1 MINSNF
7 STLLIVYFLITFS
20 VLGYGLFF
28 EKIYEK
34 KIIGKNLG
42 FNGLL
47 GIFFFNFIFLY
58 FTLFY
63 STQYLS

>member
-47 GIFFFNFIFLY
+47 GIFF
-58 FTLFY
+58 
-63 STQYLS
+63 